1 LTSDVLYVLFISE
14 NALAFGG
21 GGILIDVIWQIK
33 YVKREAKKRNIEEK
47 GGNTKDNREIKS

>member
-1 LTSDVLYVLFISE
+1 MYCMYCLYRKTPSRL
-14 NALAFGG
+14 GG

-33 YVKREAKKRNIEEK
+33 YVKREVKKRNIEEK